1 MKKTLMTFASLLM
14 LVFAGNTAMAQRG
27 PAGSPRAVVKQQI
40 GNTNL
45 EIDYGRPSLA
55 GRDVNELV
63 RNNRGS
69 EVWRTGANTSTSI
82 TFDKDVTFA
91 GQALK
96 AGSYSLWTIPGDNE
110 WTIVVNSVTGNWGT
124 EYGKKTPKDS
134 DVLRAQVPVTTANTS
149 VETFTINVSDFD
161 NKTKDKA
168 NLELAWGDL
177 SVKIPIVVKN

>member
-1 MKKTLMTFASLLM
+1 MKKTLTLIASMAL
-14 LVFAGNTAMAQRG
+14 LVFFQSSAMAQRG
-27 PAGSPRAVVKQQI
+27 PAGSPRATVKQQI
-40 GNTNL
+40 GNTNV

-55 GRDVNELV
+55 GRDVNKLV

-96 AGSYSLWTIPGDNE
+96 AGSYSLWTIPSDGE
-110 WTIVVNSVTGNWGT
+110 WTVVVNSVTGNWGT

-134 DVLRAQVPVTTANTS
+134 DVLRAKVPVTTANTS
-149 VETFTINVSDFD
+149 VETFTINISDFD
-161 NKTKDKA
+161 NKSKDKA
-168 NLELAWGDL
+168 NLELAWGNL